1 MQIVVIFEAGCSPFD
16 DRKDLRLLR
25 EESGARLQDA
35 HGLLRIHADVDT
47 VLEAAR
53 GQGGDVTGVD
63 LLAMLQ
69 PVQSL
74 DHLPAQVV
82 QAPSES
88 QVHRDLE
95 LLGVLEDLLDSMSL
109 LMDPQRKPK
118 LDGLGDRVA
127 AILHDVVDYHV
138 AFHDQPRI
146 PDVDVRCSLIASE
159 VDREAEHG
167 GIMECLGC
175 GVQPHVCDVV
185 FVSSALPSSERA
197 LRSLGF
203 RFREAG
209 SRASSLPGRAW
220 CAARGARCPCTLLC
234 KLQGRQGVHGERAQS
249 RTGNAQQG
257 MIA

>member
-1 MQIVVIFEAGCSPFD
+1 M
-16 DRKDLRLLR
+16 
-25 EESGARLQDA
+25 
-35 HGLLRIHADVDT
+35 
-47 VLEAAR
+47 
-53 GQGGDVTGVD
+53 TGVD
-63 LLAMLQ
+63 LLAILQ
-69 PVQSL
+69 PVHSL

-146 PDVDVRCSLIASE
+146 PDAYNLESE

-185 FVSSALPSSERA
+185 FGSSANQLLQRSIELKPSCAFLECCSDQHAPR
-197 LRSLGF
+197 LRQSSRSF
-203 RFREAG
+203 RRMSCSHCFLLH
-209 SRASSLPGRAW
+209 SSP
-220 CAARGARCPCTLLC
+220 
-234 KLQGRQGVHGERAQS
+234 KHDLQGMQVLEQLADRILDRRLIERLHDLSEGLGINKSFAVALSDIHFLNILAEAQKE
-249 RTGNAQQG
+249 
-257 MIA
+257 